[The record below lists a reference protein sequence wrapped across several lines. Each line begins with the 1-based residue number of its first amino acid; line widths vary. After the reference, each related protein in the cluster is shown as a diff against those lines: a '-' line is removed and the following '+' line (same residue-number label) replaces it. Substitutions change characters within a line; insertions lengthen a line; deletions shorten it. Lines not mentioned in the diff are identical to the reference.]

1 MLDIKSQ
8 VVRFDSDIKQLRNL
22 SVGVYLGAFFKDSLI
37 LSFGLG
43 ANLDLTLN
51 GLVQLR

>member
-8 VVRFDSDIKQLRNL
+8 VLRFDSDIKQLRNL
-22 SVGVYLGAFFKDSLI
+22 SVGIYLEAFFKDSLI

-51 GLVQLR
+51 GLVQL